1 MGGLRGGDGPEPRV
15 RGAPHVGLLNEIV
28 PSGSPLGAGM
38 DYCLAFSGERAGWPA
53 GGRAAGWRAPEWGIS
68 HTVGRRRYEA
78 EGII

>member
-38 DYCLAFSGERAGWPA
+38 DYCLAFSGRASGRDGRRA
-53 GGRAAGWRAPEWGIS
+53 GGRRAGGPRNGVYPIPSAADGMKPR
-68 HTVGRRRYEA
+68 V
-78 EGII
+78 